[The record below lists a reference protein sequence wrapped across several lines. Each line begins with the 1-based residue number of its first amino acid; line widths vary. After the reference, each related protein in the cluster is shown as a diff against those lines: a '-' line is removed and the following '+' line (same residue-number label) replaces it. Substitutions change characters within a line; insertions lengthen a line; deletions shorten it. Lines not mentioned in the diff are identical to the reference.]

1 MLSMETAVLP
11 RKRKVIDLNGNT
23 FRSLSVLAASKGTN
37 LKNFIEGILDRVAE
51 DYDDNNIYAWLVK
64 NRPEGQVKLNDKEK
78 KDFETWLGV

>member
-1 MLSMETAVLP
+1 METAVLP

-37 LKNFIEGILDRVAE
+37 LKNFIEGILDCVAE

-64 NRPEGQVKLNDKEK
+64 NRPEGQVKLNEKEK
-78 KDFETWLGV
+78 KDFETWLGI